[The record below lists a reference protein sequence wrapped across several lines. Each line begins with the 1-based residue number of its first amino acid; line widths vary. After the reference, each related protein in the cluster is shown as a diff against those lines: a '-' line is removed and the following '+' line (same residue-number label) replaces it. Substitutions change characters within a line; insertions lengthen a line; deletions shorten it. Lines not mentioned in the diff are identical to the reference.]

1 MLSLPYSKLKYEWMD
16 MNGEEQ
22 MEQNAKEYIATIT
35 SKGQVTIPVEVREQ
49 LRLAPQDK
57 VVFRIVDGVRVEIEP
72 LPMTLEEAYGSVEP
86 LNRPENFETI
96 KQIADEERAARWRE
110 KLKQ

>member
-1 MLSLPYSKLKYEWMD
+1 MNSEDD
-16 MNGEEQ
+16 MG
-22 MEQNAKEYIATIT
+22 QNTKEYIATIT
-35 SKGQVTIPVEVREQ
+35 SKGQVTIPSAVREQ

-57 VVFRIVDGVRVEIEP
+57 VVFRIVDGVRVEIEL

-96 KQIADEERAARWRE
+96 KQVANEERAARWRE